1 MWVPP
6 PRELPAAT
14 GAAAGKAQAPA
25 HHLFLLDCLHTCMRS
40 EDEVQQ
46 LAAATQGC
54 TGSDLSVL
62 CRDAAMAPLRELM
75 ASGALQQRGLADAS
89 VRPVTYADFTAA
101 VRKMGPA
108 SGKAG
113 A

>member
-1 MWVPP
+1 M
-6 PRELPAAT
+6 
-14 GAAAGKAQAPA
+14 
-25 HHLFLLDCLHTCMRS
+25 CS

-46 LAAATQGC
+46 LAEATQGC

-75 ASGALQQRGLADAS
+75 ASGALQQRGLADVS
-89 VRPVTYADFTAA
+89 VRPVTYADFAAA
-101 VRKMGPA
+101 VQKMTPA
-108 SGKAG
+108 SGEAQ